1 MKQITEIKKKFKS
14 LPASA
19 QVKLLDELLQEH
31 ELSGQVIE
39 TVKQDLAV
47 SKTRK
52 PCPHCS
58 SEKVYKRGKQGGI
71 QMYQCRECTRWYSET
86 TGTPLWDIKL
96 KHKWQVYLRC
106 MQQGMS
112 IRKIAKELNISIQT
126 SFDWRHKILSALDRY
141 TPDTLSGTIE
151 CDEMELPLSNKGQRN
166 LDRPARKR
174 GTDFKRNKASAKS
187 TIVQVV
193 ASVERGGETIIKAV
207 ESKRLSADQIAK
219 VFDDKLQK
227 GSTLIT
233 DKHASYRLYAKKHP
247 EIKHRVLYGKQH
259 VSKDEP
265 EVHLQRVNNTHRQ
278 IRTFLRPFNGVSTK
292 YLQNYLN
299 WYAYADKLNQNKETI
314 KQWLMALFVSQ
325 EAYDLFWLFKEN
337 AVIIRT

>member
-1 MKQITEIKKKFKS
+1 MKQITEIKKKFKA
-14 LPASA
+14 LPASV
-19 QVKLLDELLQEH
+19 QVKLLDALLQEH
-31 ELSGQVIE
+31 EMSGQVIE
-39 TVKQDLAV
+39 TVKQELAL
-47 SKTRK
+47 SKYRK

-58 SEKVYKRGKQGGI
+58 SGKVYKRGKQAGI
-71 QMYQCRECTRWYSET
+71 QMYQCRECNRWYSET
-86 TGTPLWDIKL
+86 TGTPLWAIKL
-96 KHKWQVYLRC
+96 KHKWQAYLRC

-112 IRKIAKELNISIQT
+112 IRKIAKELHISIQT
-126 SFDWRHKILSALDRY
+126 SFDWRHRILSALDKY
-141 TPDTLSGTIE
+141 TPDTLSGIIE
-151 CDEMELPLSNKGQRN
+151 CDEMELPLSNKGQRG

-174 GTDFKRNKASAKS
+174 GTDFKRNKVSAKS
-187 TIVQVV
+187 TTVQVV
-193 ASVERGGETIIKAV
+193 ASVERGGGTMLKAV

-233 DKHASYRLYAKKHP
+233 DKHASYRLYAKKCP

-265 EVHLQRVNNTHRQ
+265 EVHLQRVNNTHSQ

-299 WYAYADKLNQNKETI
+299 WYAYADNLNQNKETI
-314 KQWLMALFVSQ
+314 KQWLMTLFVLQ

-337 AVIIRT
+337 ADIIRT